1 VALLG
6 HRPTEP
12 TAVTDWNRRAQAVE
26 YYRHHIL
33 GLPYG
38 APASASGGTPAELA
52 LGPQPTEP
60 AQRILYERLL
70 AHQATL
76 DLDMTG

>member
-1 VALLG
+1 
-6 HRPTEP
+6 
-12 TAVTDWNRRAQAVE
+12 VTDWNRRAQAVE
-26 YYRHHIL
+26 HYRHHIL

-38 APASASGGTPAELA
+38 APACASGGTPAELA

-76 DLDMTG
+76 DLDLTG